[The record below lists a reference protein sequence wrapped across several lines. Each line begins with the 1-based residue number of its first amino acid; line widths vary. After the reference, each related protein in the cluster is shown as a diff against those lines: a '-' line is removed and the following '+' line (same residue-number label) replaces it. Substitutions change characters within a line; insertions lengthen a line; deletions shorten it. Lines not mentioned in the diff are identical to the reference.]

1 MVSDLSTFDY
11 LFLKFRSLHVKLEDV
26 VKEYYPHLCKE
37 RMLERVRQN
46 RFPFSC
52 FRMDDSQK
60 GTLFVDIRELAEVI
74 DDIYR
79 KQHTIFQN
87 RTQKAIQSLN

>member
-1 MVSDLSTFDY
+1 
-11 LFLKFRSLHVKLEDV
+11 
-26 VKEYYPHLCKE
+26 
-37 RMLERVRQN
+37 
-46 RFPFSC
+46 
-52 FRMDDSQK
+52 MDDSQK
-60 GTLFVDIRELAEVI
+60 GTLFVNIRELAEVI

>member
-1 MVSDLSTFDY
+1 MGSDLSTFDY

-26 VKEYYPHLCKE
+26 AQEYYPHLCKE

-60 GTLFVDIRELAEVI
+60 GTLFVDIRELADVI

>member
-1 MVSDLSTFDY
+1 MISDLSTFDY

-60 GTLFVDIRELAEVI
+60 GTLFVNIRELAEVI

>member
-1 MVSDLSTFDY
+1 
-11 LFLKFRSLHVKLEDV
+11 
-26 VKEYYPHLCKE
+26 
-37 RMLERVRQN
+37 MLERVHQN
-46 RFPFSC
+46 RSLFSC

-60 GTLFVDIRELAEVI
+60 GILFVDIRELTDVI

-87 RTQKAIQSLN
+87 RTQKAIQPLN